1 MHTGLRSTSLLQQ
14 PLPSSTLAISFG
26 RIAEHFI
33 SNHGTSPAIVTLS
46 TPLFYQRLPSEL
58 TPSALPL
65 TVLQPPWDLYSP
77 EASAF
82 HYSPISLTALFLSLN
97 SRRPMVHCY
106 IHFFVSYSPTC
117 SVFGFL
123 FPHTLISTCHCQP
136 FSILVILVGEKW
148 HHVVVLIRHL
158 PDD

>member
-26 RIAEHFI
+26 CVAEHFI
-33 SNHGTSPAIVTLS
+33 SNHGTSPAIITSS

-97 SRRPMVHCY
+97 NPWSIVIFTYLYFIVLPAVY
-106 IHFFVSYSPTC
+106 LGSYFLTLS
-117 SVFGFL
+117 SALVIVNLFL
-123 FPHTLISTCHCQP
+123 F
-136 FSILVILVGEKW
+136 
-148 HHVVVLIRHL
+148 
-158 PDD
+158 